1 MFVNCIFPAKY
12 FAAFMIVTEADSV
25 AASSMSLRMLWTD
38 CECEHWHCEH
48 TRQPPPRPAACWPVS
63 GNTCASQPPLEGT
76 LRHSL
81 GVWIVENKRS
91 AGLPCSA
98 MVVTHSHSGSDG
110 GAIILGKADYI
121 VVSSSFQWCYCLKTH
136 KCCDC
141 LTDALTC
148 WLIGLAIYFLMC
160 DKLTS
165 LSVNTQ
171 AAETHELSSHTMDS
185 KWWW

>member
-81 GVWIVENKRS
+81 GVWIVENREVQGCL
-91 AGLPCSA
+91 AVPRWWHTA
-98 MVVTHSHSGSDG
+98 TVAVMVVQSYWGRLITLSAAPFSNVTAWRHTN
-110 GAIILGKADYI
+110 
-121 VVSSSFQWCYCLKTH
+121 VVTV
-136 KCCDC
+136 
-141 LTDALTC
+141 
-148 WLIGLAIYFLMC
+148 WLMLLLVDWLA
-160 DKLTS
+160 
-165 LSVNTQ
+165 
-171 AAETHELSSHTMDS
+171 
-185 KWWW
+185 